1 MSNIKINSQYIKDLS
16 FEVPNAPEV
25 FLSPAAK
32 PDIGISIDIN
42 AVKLADNIYEVVLK
56 IKAEAK
62 NNDKI
67 IFINELSYG
76 GVFTLD
82 EQIQNQQ
89 EIEQILLIY
98 CPNILFPFVRKIV
111 ANCTLDGNF
120 PPLMLEPINFSDLY
134 QKRNA
139 QIAD

>member
-1 MSNIKINSQYIKDLS
+1 MSNVKINSQYIKDLS

-25 FLSPAAK
+25 FVNQTTK
-32 PDIGISIDIN
+32 PDIGLSIDIN
-42 AVKLADNIYEVVLK
+42 ATKLADNVFEVVLK

-62 NNDKI
+62 GGDKI

-98 CPNILFPFVRKIV
+98 CPNILFPFVRKII
-111 ANCTLDGNF
+111 ANCTIDGNF

-139 QIAD
+139 QIVN